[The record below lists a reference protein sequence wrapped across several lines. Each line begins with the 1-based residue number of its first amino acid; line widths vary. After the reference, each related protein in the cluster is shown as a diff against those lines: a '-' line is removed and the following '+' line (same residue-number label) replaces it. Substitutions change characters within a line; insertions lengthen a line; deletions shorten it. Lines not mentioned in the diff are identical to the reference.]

1 LEKKTLATGTTLQT
15 WFGNNQFTSNTANL
29 AISLQN
35 TDATVYDGG
44 LFISSVAGQANPLVT
59 VGNTVLVAKGIGIDT
74 GILSLCSNS
83 STSCGIRIG
92 PASMSII
99 VNTVLTIS
107 GTTCNNN
114 ATNYNV
120 SGICSFTNTT
130 TPVITQAIPVNDAT
144 TKIPTTNWVDTYF
157 GKRSL
162 TTGATIQQWF
172 GSNRFTSDSSNRK
185 GVW

>member
-1 LEKKTLATGTTLQT
+1 MEKKTLATGTTLQT
-15 WFGNNQFTSNTANL
+15 WFGNNQFTSNISNL

-59 VGNTVLVAKGIGIDT
+59 VGNTVLVANGTGIDT

-92 PASMSII
+92 PVSMSII
-99 VNTVLTIS
+99 VNTVLNIA

-120 SGICSFTNTT
+120 SGITSF
-130 TPVITQAIPVNDAT
+130 
-144 TKIPTTNWVDTYF
+144 
-157 GKRSL
+157 L
-162 TTGATIQQWF
+162 LM
-172 GSNRFTSDSSNRK
+172 
-185 GVW
+185 